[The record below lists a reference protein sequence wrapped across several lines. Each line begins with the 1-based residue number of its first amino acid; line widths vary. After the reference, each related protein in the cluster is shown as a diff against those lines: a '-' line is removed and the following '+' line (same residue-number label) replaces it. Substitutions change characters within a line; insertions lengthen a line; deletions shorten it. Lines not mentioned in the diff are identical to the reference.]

1 MKRYPAF
8 LLAVVVLFAANNG
21 LAWGPDGHKTV
32 CRIAYQLLD
41 DPQRAEVDRLTK
53 AYKLPN
59 GVKPGYTSFP
69 EACTFADR
77 ARGNAQR
84 NLKGWTRFTPFNEW
98 HFLNVPRTVKHVAA
112 TFCAGNCV
120 VHGIEFHGS
129 QLANMALGDQK
140 RAEALMFLGHW
151 VGDIHQPLHI
161 SYADDRG
168 GNDILVQSSFF
179 TQPKLHM
186 VWDSGF
192 IGHDEGSGTN
202 AWIAFADRLKS
213 GITAAQQTQWLAV
226 TAPIDWADE
235 SYAITI
241 TPDVQYCKMTASGNS
256 CNPIKKPRNLAAPY
270 QNEFQTD
277 VETRLQQA
285 GVRLAGL
292 LKQDLGK

>member
-59 GVKPGYTSFP
+59 KLTHYTSFP

-77 ARGNAQR
+77 ARGNASGKV
-84 NLKGWTRFTPFNEW
+84 KGWTRFAKFSNW

-112 TFCAGNCV
+112 TNCTANDCV

-129 QLANMALGDQK
+129 QLADLTLGDQK
-140 RAEALMFLGHW
+140 RAEGLLFLGHW

-161 SYADDRG
+161 SYEDDKG
-168 GNDILVQSSFF
+168 GNSVKVHSSFF
-179 TQPKLHM
+179 TQTNLHS
-186 VWDSGF
+186 VWDGGF
-192 IGHDEGSGTN
+192 IAHDEGAGTD

-241 TPDVQYCKMTASGNS
+241 TPDVQYCKMTASGDS
-256 CNPIKKPRNLAAPY
+256 CNSINGPRNLAAPY